1 MSKSKNV
8 ARLYLKCLILSIPVL
23 VLGIVYFIKD
33 PFMVLR
39 DYDDY
44 DRPEICQSEGTISW
58 IKYKKYRDS
67 LRYDSFIMGSSCT
80 KAFNT
85 RDWNRYIHARPFRMF
100 CNSEGMGDLYKKLE
114 ALDRQ
119 PGQSIKNLLIVC
131 ERGFFVKSDIQNG
144 VMHVMP
150 PEVSGMSEVAFQ
162 STFLQGFFNPTFL
175 WNYLKYQITHKYDK
189 GMNGVINIAGH
200 IHTRYTNDAVLSDE
214 EKIAEM
220 GENYWQ
226 MDGRK
231 GMAAEKDKRTES
243 PRVIFKSQIVTLNK
257 IKAVCERHRTNVKIV
272 IGPVLEGRL
281 IHPADVAVLRELFG
295 SENVLNASDAEHRHL
310 IDYHNFYDKE
320 HYRIQVGRELLEEL
334 YRQKSVQ
341 KYSKTSE

>member
-1 MSKSKNV
+1 
-8 ARLYLKCLILSIPVL
+8 
-23 VLGIVYFIKD
+23 
-33 PFMVLR
+33 
-39 DYDDY
+39 
-44 DRPEICQSEGTISW
+44 
-58 IKYKKYRDS
+58 
-67 LRYDSFIMGSSCT
+67 
-80 KAFNT
+80 
-85 RDWNRYIHARPFRMF
+85 
-100 CNSEGMGDLYKKLE
+100 
-114 ALDRQ
+114 
-119 PGQSIKNLLIVC
+119 
-131 ERGFFVKSDIQNG
+131 
-144 VMHVMP
+144 
-150 PEVSGMSEVAFQ
+150 
-162 STFLQGFFNPTFL
+162 
-175 WNYLKYQITHKYDK
+175 
-189 GMNGVINIAGH
+189 
-200 IHTRYTNDAVLSDE
+200 
-214 EKIAEM
+214 
-220 GENYWQ
+220 